1 MFNRIIGIGPAHFF
15 KGLRQG
21 DVPLVFLGA
30 ALLLLRLSR
39 RKRKSKVTSLM
50 LEAGESVALRVTRPG
65 ADPVT
70 YRLDA

>member
-1 MFNRIIGIGPAHFF
+1 MLNRIFGIRTAQFF
-15 KGLRQG
+15 KALRQG

-39 RKRKSKVTSLM
+39 RKRKSKATSLT
-50 LEAGESVALRVTRPG
+50 LEAGESVALRVTRAG